1 MLTIID
7 NENKVSNYK
16 TREINKSGLLSA
28 VGANIIWGLFPLYWK
43 QLKEVSSL
51 EVMSFRVIFSLL
63 FMLII
68 LILSNKWK
76 EFKEQLVIIIQSK
89 QKVITL
95 VFSAFFIGSNW
106 LLYIWAVNNDQ
117 IVETSLGYYINPLI
131 SVIYAVIFFRE
142 SLILG
147 QKIAFFL
154 ACFGVILLT
163 WNIGYIPWI
172 SILLA
177 NSFSLYGICKK
188 ILKTSAFTSTTLETA
203 ILFPVAIIYF
213 FYLYWNEGATIFYTD
228 SPEKNVLLVGTGI
241 VSTVPLFLFARGANL
256 LPFNI
261 LGFLQYL
268 SPTIVLFIG
277 IFIYNESFATSH
289 FIAFLCIWMALF
301 IYYFS
306 IALGV

>member
-106 LLYIWAVNNDQ
+106 LLYIWAVNNNQ
-117 IVETSLGYYINPLI
+117 IVETSL
-131 SVIYAVIFFRE
+131 
-142 SLILG
+142 
-147 QKIAFFL
+147 
-154 ACFGVILLT
+154 GVILLT

-203 ILFPVAIIYF
+203 ILFPIAIIYF

-306 IALGV
+306 M